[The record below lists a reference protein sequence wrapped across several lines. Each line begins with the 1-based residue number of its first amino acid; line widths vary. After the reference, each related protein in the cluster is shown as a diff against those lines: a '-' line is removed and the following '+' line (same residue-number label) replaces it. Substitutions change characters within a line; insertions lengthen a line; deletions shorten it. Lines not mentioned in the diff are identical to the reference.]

1 MHAWFQSSYTDNRG
15 NWERVEEGVGI
26 LEWNGGTVDQGPA
39 IIDEAVVVTEALE
52 ELGVDEA
59 CRAEPAASEVY
70 FRDVATTDTHIHY
83 LYCVGWNA
91 TWKRC
96 CGALVDHYIRLA
108 AFLTP
113 YSVRF
118 HSFIS
123 IVCTK
128 IFIQNRPFKILH
140 IDLLCDST
148 RKMTGCYIRHQETR
162 STEEP
167 VHRCRNTHRDKTLVL
182 LFLLRGFYNERKRY
196 KKWNIP
202 QRHNPK
208 TNTLHKLKSNFQVQP
223 GWKAHYSKG

>member
-1 MHAWFQSSYTDNRG
+1 MIFQNSDTDNRG

-26 LEWNGGTVDQGPA
+26 LEGNGGTVDQGPA

-162 STEEP
+162 STERTRPSVQEHTP
-167 VHRCRNTHRDKTLVL
+167 RQNLIIIIFIEG
-182 LFLLRGFYNERKRY
+182 FL
-196 KKWNIP
+196 
-202 QRHNPK
+202 
-208 TNTLHKLKSNFQVQP
+208 
-223 GWKAHYSKG
+223 

>member
-1 MHAWFQSSYTDNRG
+1 MIFQNSDTDNRG

-26 LEWNGGTVDQGPA
+26 LEGNGGTVDQGPA
-39 IIDEAVVVTEALE
+39 IIDETVVVTEALE

-123 IVCTK
+123 IVTSKKFAMRTSDGSFLRTTRHGHRHGYGESPTTTK
-128 IFIQNRPFKILH
+128 TCQNGKECEGE
-140 IDLLCDST
+140 DGYGYEDDDSPNRT
-148 RKMTGCYIRHQETR
+148 RFHETNKTAR
-162 STEEP
+162 RWEVGGWKYLSSHGMEE
-167 VHRCRNTHRDKTLVL
+167 VVK
-182 LFLLRGFYNERKRY
+182 ERKKRGVFLVF
-196 KKWNIP
+196 
-202 QRHNPK
+202 
-208 TNTLHKLKSNFQVQP
+208 TDC
-223 GWKAHYSKG
+223 YSGGGE